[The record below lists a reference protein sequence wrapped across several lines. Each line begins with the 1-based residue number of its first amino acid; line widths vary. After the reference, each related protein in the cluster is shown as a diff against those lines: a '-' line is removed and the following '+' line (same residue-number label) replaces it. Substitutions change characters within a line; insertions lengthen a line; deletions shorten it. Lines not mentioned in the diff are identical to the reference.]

1 MYDDLIRKVM
11 KLQAEFSLQLTMAFD
26 PYRLSYILAGYQA
39 KILELEKE
47 AKQMVEEL
55 ENG

>member
-26 PYRLSYILAGYQA
+26 PYRLSHILAGYQA